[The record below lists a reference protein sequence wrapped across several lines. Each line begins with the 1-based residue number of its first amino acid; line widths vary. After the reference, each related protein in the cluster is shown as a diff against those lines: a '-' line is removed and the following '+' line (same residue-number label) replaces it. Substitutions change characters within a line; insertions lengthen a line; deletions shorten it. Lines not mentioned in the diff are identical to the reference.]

1 MWRDALFPFFYFF
14 FFFLSGELIDDTCM
28 RTRRQRSQSNVI
40 KSVIES
46 VISVSAREFYYTRGT
61 ISLPQSFAARIF
73 LFCLHFSFPRF
84 SKEHPELRVHSH
96 TLKRECNVTD
106 QNNVEISK
114 REWWRDSKKII
125 EITSLIYRFII
136 NLVLFCK
143 YTCFSLFF
151 FFFFTKIIYRLFA
164 FWYREFDMRSIVVF
178 STRSLLRFII
188 INHLLRLPFKSVSL
202 FDNCYRQS
210 ISDLLRSY

>member
-1 MWRDALFPFFYFF
+1 MARRAVPFLLFF
-14 FFFLSGELIDDTCM
+14 FFFSIRRVDWWHLHAHAPPEVAIKCNQIGNRISNQRFCPRILLYARHDFPSPKLCRANIFVLFAFLVPSFFER
-28 RTRRQRSQSNVI
+28 RTRVT
-40 KSVIES
+40 
-46 VISVSAREFYYTRGT
+46 SA
-61 ISLPQSFAARIF
+61 FAYF
-73 LFCLHFSFPRF
+73 
-84 SKEHPELRVHSH
+84 K
-96 TLKRECNVTD
+96 TD

-143 YTCFSLFF
+143 YTCFSLFS

>member
-46 VISVSAREFYYTRGT
+46 VISVSAWEFYYTRGT
-61 ISLPQSFAARIF
+61 ISLPQSFTARIF

-84 SKEHPELRVHSH
+84 SKEEHPELRVHSY

-143 YTCFSLFF
+143 YTCFSLFSF
-151 FFFFTKIIYRLFA
+151 FFLQRLYIVCLHFDIASLIY
-164 FWYREFDMRSIVVF
+164 DQ
-178 STRSLLRFII
+178 LLYFPRGRCSV
-188 INHLLRLPFKSVSL
+188 LLS
-202 FDNCYRQS
+202 
-210 ISDLLRSY
+210 

>member
-1 MWRDALFPFFYFF
+1 MTEWNKISAGLVTTSAITTTVYDRCGETRCSLSFIF

-84 SKEHPELRVHSH
+84 SKEEHPELRVHPH
-96 TLKRECNVTD
+96 TLKRDCNVTD

-143 YTCFSLFF
+143 YTCFSLFSF
-151 FFFFTKIIYRLFA
+151 FFLQRL
-164 FWYREFDMRSIVVF
+164 YIVCLHFDIA
-178 STRSLLRFII
+178 SLICDQ
-188 INHLLRLPFKSVSL
+188 LLYFPRGRCSV
-202 FDNCYRQS
+202 
-210 ISDLLRSY
+210 LLS